1 MNATFL
7 RAFSELIVFNHLT
20 DLVCSI
26 VEITDE
32 RHDGPLLDNLD
43 DAEVVPDYIRK
54 KDKSTFV

>member
-43 DAEVVPDYIRK
+43 DAEVIPDYIRK
-54 KDKSTFV
+54 KDK